1 MDKNMQN
8 IQEEVNP
15 KMRQLLVEAML
26 RGSNRVPD
34 TETEWNKLKLMQTA
48 KRRRLL
54 RTSIYYICA
63 CAAAVAVVVFLL
75 PIWQQPTGDV
85 VVYEATPQARK
96 VTIVAE
102 AAPANSVLGKVASST
117 AVKPS
122 VLTLDVPAG
131 MTHHLSLPD
140 GTQVWLNAESRITYP
155 KAFTGATREVH
166 VEGEAYFKVTKN
178 ARKPFLVHVS
188 GLTVRVKGTEF
199 NVNSYQPESV
209 AVTLASGH
217 VVVSSDEPSQAN
229 ESCEITEAGATATLS
244 DDGLQVGMLDLDY
257 VTGWR
262 EGIIAFDEASLRD
275 VLLHIGSWYNMT
287 VVCHETCNL
296 NVRLHCVYDRNK
308 TVEETL
314 EMLKNIIKINFE
326 IKNHT
331 IFVD

>member
-1 MDKNMQN
+1 MEKNMNN
-8 IQEEVNP
+8 IEEVSP

-26 RGSNRVPD
+26 RGNNRVPD
-34 TETEWNKLKLMQTA
+34 TEAEWNKLKHKQA
-48 KRRRLL
+48 VKRRRSL

-63 CAAAVAVVVFLL
+63 CAAAVAIVVLML
-75 PIWQQPTGDV
+75 PIWQQPKGDV
-85 VVYEATPQARK
+85 VVYEATPEARK
-96 VTIVAE
+96 VTIVAD
-102 AAPANSVLGKVASST
+102 AAPANIIHGKVAHSR

-131 MTHHLSLPD
+131 MTHQLTLPD
-140 GTQVWLNAESRITYP
+140 GTQVWLNADSRITYP
-155 KAFTGATREVH
+155 KAFSGVTREVH
-166 VEGEAYFKVTKN
+166 VDGEAYFKVAKN
-178 ARKPFLVHVS
+178 ARKPFLVHAA
-188 GLTVRVKGTEF
+188 GLTVRVIGTEF

-209 AVTLASGH
+209 SVTLASGH
-217 VVVSSDEPSQAN
+217 VAVSSDDPSQSKG
-229 ESCEITEAGATATLS
+229 SCEITEAGATATLT
-244 DDGLQVGMLDLDY
+244 DYGLRVGMLNLDD

-296 NVRLHCVYDRNK
+296 NTRLHCVYDRNK

-314 EMLKNIIKINFE
+314 EMLKNIIKVNFE